1 VKVWKIWL
9 KKKKKFPFWPSRI
22 NLQDLGPEIYEVF
35 FWILRLQVVS
45 LQNGPKME
53 EEMKKVKIG
62 RRKKKKMCCDRDR
75 VRERR
80 KTKFVRVSE
89 WIVFIKIGEY
99 FSSPKLFD

>member
-1 VKVWKIWL
+1 
-9 KKKKKFPFWPSRI
+9 
-22 NLQDLGPEIYEVF
+22 
-35 FWILRLQVVS
+35 
-45 LQNGPKME
+45 ME

-89 WIVFIKIGEY
+89 
-99 FSSPKLFD
+99 